1 MSITYYIKNDMI
13 IDRDETVTANFN
25 KEDEV
30 YYDVSDQGIHVTLLD
45 PAYVGQV
52 VKVHM
57 SGTETS
63 FIWLDDGDD
72 LTDVLP
78 EEEVQTFT
86 MTELARI
93 ELSYK
98 KNITLITDD
107 VPAYELTATSTRLTT
122 VDQTRY
128 DALIAAA

>member
-1 MSITYYIKNDMI
+1 
-13 IDRDETVTANFN
+13 
-25 KEDEV
+25 
-30 YYDVSDQGIHVTLLD
+30 
-45 PAYVGQV
+45 
-52 VKVHM
+52 
-57 SGTETS
+57 
-63 FIWLDDGDD
+63 
-72 LTDVLP
+72 
-78 EEEVQTFT
+78 